1 MRRTIYFL
9 LLLFYF
15 PITLSAQYFYTP
27 QILVPCLE
35 TAPEIVSRA
44 AVLIDA
50 KTGALLYSKNADEE
64 IPPASL
70 TKLMT
75 MNLVMKE
82 VKEGRASYD
91 ELIPITAESWA
102 QNQPPRSSLMFL
114 EPGQKVTLRE
124 ILTGLA
130 VSSGNDASVAA
141 ALRLAPSMDAFAN
154 LMTAE
159 ARRIGLNVTRFKEA
173 SGISEQNMTT
183 AEEFAYFCMYY
194 INEHPDSMRDFH
206 SVMEFSYP
214 LDKNETERYKTNPRT
229 ITQYNRNALLK
240 SFPGVDGLKTGF
252 INESGYN
259 IALTANRGE
268 TRFILV
274 ILGAPNQPAGER
286 VRAADSINLLAWAY
300 ENFKTVHLNAKFI
313 EESSMQEI
321 RLWKGKGKTIALK
334 FKTSPDFTSS
344 VNRADILKYEVVIP
358 KHLIA
363 PLPEGFEAGYIII
376 SDEEGEL
383 SRTTIVTAQAC
394 KKGNIFKRL
403 WHSIVLLFKKS

>member
-1 MRRTIYFL
+1 MKKT
-9 LLLFYF
+9 LFIVCLIF
-15 PITLSAQYFYTP
+15 CLSVNLSAQYFYTP
-27 QILVPCLE
+27 ELLVPYIE

-259 IALTANRGE
+259 IALTSIRGE
-268 TRFILV
+268 TRFILI
-274 ILGAPNQPAGER
+274 ILGAPNQRAGER
-286 VRAADSINLLAWAY
+286 IRATDSINLLTWAY
-300 ENFKTVHLNAKFI
+300 ENFKTMNLEFGQI
-313 EESSMQEI
+313 EEP
-321 RLWKGKGKTIALK
+321 LWKGKDKNVFVYTEEK
-334 FKTSPDFTSS
+334 NFTFPA
-344 VNRADILKYEVVIP
+344 NRATGVIYGEIVIP
-358 KHLIA
+358 QSLIA
-363 PLPEGFEAGYIII
+363 PLPKGSNVGYLIIK
-376 SDEEGEL
+376 DENGEL
-383 SRTTIVTAQAC
+383 HRAPLVTAAAC

-403 WHSIVLLFKKS
+403 WHSIVLLFKK

>member
-1 MRRTIYFL
+1 MSKALYFL
-9 LLLFYF
+9 LIFLCF
-15 PITLSAQYFYTP
+15 PFCLSAQYFYTP
-27 QILVPCLE
+27 QLLVPYLE

-50 KTGALLYSKNADEE
+50 KTGALLYSKNANEE

-82 VKEGRASYD
+82 IEEGRASYD

-102 QNQPPRSSLMFL
+102 QNQPPHSSLMFL

-141 ALRLAPSMDAFAN
+141 ALRLAPNMDAFAS
-154 LMTAE
+154 LMTNE
-159 ARRIGLNVTRFKEA
+159 ARRMGLNVTRFKEA

-183 AEEFAYFCMYY
+183 AEEFTFFCMNY
-194 INEHPDSMRDFH
+194 INMHPNSMRDFH
-206 SVMEFSYP
+206 SVLEFSYP

-229 ITQYNRNALLK
+229 ITQHNRNILLRN
-240 SFPGVDGLKTGF
+240 FPGVDGLKTGF

-259 IALTANRGE
+259 IALTSIRGE

-274 ILGAPNQPAGER
+274 ILGAPNQRWGER
-286 VRAADSINLLAWAY
+286 IRATDSINLLTWAY
-300 ENFKTVHLNAKFI
+300 ENFKTVHLNAKSI
-313 EESSMQEI
+313 EETSMQEI
-321 RLWKGKGKTIALK
+321 PLWKGKGKTVALK
-334 FKTSPDFTSS
+334 FKSFPDFTSPF
-344 VNRADILKYEVVIP
+344 NRADILKYEVVIP
-358 KHLIA
+358 KPLIA
-363 PLPEGFEAGYIII
+363 PLPEGFEAGYVII
-376 SDEEGEL
+376 SDEAGEL
-383 SRTTIVTAQAC
+383 SRTAIVTAADC

-403 WHSIVLLFKKS
+403 WHSIVLLFKK

>member
-27 QILVPCLE
+27 QILVPYLE
-35 TAPEIVSRA
+35 PAPEIVSRA

-50 KTGALLYSKNADEE
+50 KTGALLYSKNANEE

-82 VKEGRASYD
+82 IEEGRASYD

-102 QNQPPRSSLMFL
+102 QNQPPHSSLMFL

-141 ALRLAPSMDAFAN
+141 ALRLAPNMDAFAG
-154 LMTAE
+154 LMTDE
-159 ARRIGLNVTRFKEA
+159 ARRMGLNVTRFKEA

-183 AEEFAYFCMYY
+183 AEEFALFCMNYVKM
-194 INEHPDSMRDFH
+194 HPNSMRDFH

-214 LDKNETERYKTNPRT
+214 LEKNETERNRNNPRT
-229 ITQYNRNALLK
+229 ITQHNRNILLRN
-240 SFPGVDGLKTGF
+240 FPGVDGLKTGF

-259 IALTANRGE
+259 IALTAIRGE
-268 TRFILV
+268 TRFILI
-274 ILGAPNQPAGER
+274 ILGAPNQRGGER
-286 VRAADSINLLAWAY
+286 IRAIDGTSLLTWAFD
-300 ENFKTVHLNAKFI
+300 NFKTVRLNAKYI
-313 EESSMQEI
+313 EETSMQEI
-321 RLWKGKGKTIALK
+321 PLWKGKGKTIALK
-334 FKTSPDFTSS
+334 FKSFPDFTSP
-344 VNRADILKYEVVIP
+344 VNRADILKYEIVIP
-358 KHLIA
+358 KPLVA
-363 PLPEGFEAGYIII
+363 PLPEGFEAGYVII

-394 KKGNIFKRL
+394 KKGNVFKRM
-403 WHSIVLLFKKS
+403 WHSIVLLFKK